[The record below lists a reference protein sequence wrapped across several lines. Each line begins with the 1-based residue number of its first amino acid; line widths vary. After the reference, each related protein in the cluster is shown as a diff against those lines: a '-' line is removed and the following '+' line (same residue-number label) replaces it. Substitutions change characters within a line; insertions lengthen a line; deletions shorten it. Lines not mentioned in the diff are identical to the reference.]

1 MYESI
6 TSYLDAFAGDSLSEE
21 ELQASISS
29 FAGAVMQSEWMVP
42 DAIEAMGERAW
53 ASKAV
58 LKAEAAAMPAEEIC
72 VCLSAFVQQEA
83 FIPGILLNLI
93 QEGVIPQFLLRLK
106 ELDA

>member
-42 DAIEAMGERAW
+42 DAIEAMGERA
-53 ASKAV
+53 AG
-58 LKAEAAAMPAEEIC
+58 ET
-72 VCLSAFVQQEA
+72 
-83 FIPGILLNLI
+83 
-93 QEGVIPQFLLRLK
+93 GVKSFFDKHKRNRS
-106 ELDA
+106 